1 METPTLDTPRLR
13 LRPATPADTPFVL
26 TLFGRSETNQ
36 YSGFED
42 IATPAEAEEMYEGYL
57 KPGFLTHF
65 RVVAELKETGA
76 PIGTIG
82 LYLYSAKNRRAE
94 IGYDML
100 KEHWGKGLMA
110 EAVEEILRYGFE
122 ELNINRVEA
131 TTDSKNVA
139 SVHVLERSGFKQ
151 EGLLRERY
159 SYAEGFHDELF
170 FGLIASD
177 WRRSHPQA
185 KR

>member
-1 METPTLDTPRLR
+1 METPTLHTPRLL
-13 LRPATPADTPFVL
+13 LRPATQADTPFIL
-26 TLFGRSETNQ
+26 KLFSRSETNK

-42 IATPAEAEEMYEGYL
+42 IVTPAEAAEMYEGYL
-57 KPGFLTHF
+57 KPGFPTHF
-65 RVVAELKETGA
+65 RVVIELKKTCE

-82 LYLYSAKNRRAE
+82 LYLYSKKNRRAE

-100 KEHWGKGLMA
+100 KEHWGRGLMA
-110 EAVEEILRYGFE
+110 EAVEEILRHGFE
-122 ELNINRVEA
+122 VLNLNRVEA

-139 SVHVLERSGFKQ
+139 SVHVLERASFKL

-159 SYAEGFHDELF
+159 IYKEGFHNELF
-170 FGLIASD
+170 FGIIASD
-177 WRRSHPQA
+177 WRNSHSQV

>member
-1 METPTLDTPRLR
+1 METPILDTPRLK
-13 LRPATPADTPFVL
+13 LRPVTQVDTSFIL
-26 TLFGRSETNQ
+26 TLFGRTETNQ

-42 IATPAEAEEMYEGYL
+42 IVTSAEAEEMYEAYL
-57 KPGFLTHF
+57 KPGFPTHF
-65 RVVAELKETGA
+65 RVVTELRETGE

-82 LYLYSAKNRRAE
+82 LYLYSEKNRRAE

-100 KEHWGKGLMA
+100 KEHWGKGLMT

-122 ELNINRVEA
+122 ELNLNRVEA

-139 SVHVLERSGFKQ
+139 SVRVLERVGFKQ

-159 SYAEGFHDELF
+159 SYKEGFHDELF
-170 FGLIASD
+170 FGLLASD
-177 WRRSHPQA
+177 WWRSHPQV